1 MITFSVITFAIL
13 LGTGLAMDAFSVS
26 VANGL
31 RETSMSSGKQAVVAG
46 TFGVLQA
53 LMPFLGWIC
62 VHTLVEKFA
71 SFSLYLPWTSFFLL
85 GYLGGEM
92 LVNGIRAKK
101 KGVTITELSLTPRV
115 LFFQGIATSIDAL
128 SVGFTIGEYNLF
140 TALIVALIIGVV
152 TFAISFLG
160 VYFGKKLGTKL
171 TWQADVLGG
180 VILIGIGIK
189 ILVSGVFG

>member
-1 MITFSVITFAIL
+1 MISFSIITFAIL
-13 LGTGLAMDAFSVS
+13 LGIGLAMDAFSVS

-31 RETSMSSGKQAVVAG
+31 RETSMSSGKQAAVAG
-46 TFGVLQA
+46 TFGVFQA
-53 LMPFLGWIC
+53 LMPFIGWIC
-62 VHTLVEKFA
+62 VHTLVEKFS
-71 SFSLYLPWTSFFLL
+71 SFSTYLPWTSFFLL

-92 LVNGIRAKK
+92 LWNGLKAKK
-101 KGVTITELSLTPRV
+101 QGVTVSDLKLSFRV

-160 VYFGKKLGTKL
+160 VYVGKKLGTKL